1 MVKQTSHV
9 NNRSHE
15 SASHC
20 MIHIDEFGHFSNRSH
35 KGACHCMIHM
45 SDLKTL
51 KFTGI
56 AAPIEELIIEQQ
68 RKKKTLGAAHQ
79 TVFVIS
85 ALERF

>member
-9 NNRSHE
+9 HNRSHE
-15 SASHC
+15 
-20 MIHIDEFGHFSNRSH
+20 
-35 KGACHCMIHM
+35 GACHCMIHM

-68 RKKKTLGAAHQ
+68 RKKKNIRCSTSDRFGNFSTGALLRLLAPSSNRGANH
-79 TVFVIS
+79 
-85 ALERF
+85 